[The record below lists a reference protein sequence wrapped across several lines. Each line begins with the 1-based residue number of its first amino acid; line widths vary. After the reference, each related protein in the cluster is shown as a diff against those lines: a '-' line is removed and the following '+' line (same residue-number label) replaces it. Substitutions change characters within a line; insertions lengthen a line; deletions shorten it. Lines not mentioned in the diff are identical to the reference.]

1 MSKKKNKKRRKHLA
15 RMRGNRNQNNLQ
27 NQQVHEPLQSQQSTT
42 TSSVA
47 EPTISLQDSDET
59 PPKSP
64 VASDV
69 RKIAILMTSLA
80 AVVVIVAILNTQTD
94 YINVAG
100 QKVMQVLHIY
110 GS

>member
-1 MSKKKNKKRRKHLA
+1 
-15 RMRGNRNQNNLQ
+15 MRGNRNQNNLQ
-27 NQQVHEPLQSQQSTT
+27 NQQSVGQQQSNQSQQPSESLSTT
-42 TSSVA
+42 

-80 AVVVIVAILNTQTD
+80 TIVVLVAILNVQTD
-94 YINVAG
+94 YIDVAG
-100 QKVMQVLHIY
+100 QKLMQVLHIY